1 MSKIKKALL
10 KAKETRETD
19 SPGFTEENRSTE
31 VPTNSIPGLSGRS
44 RRKDL
49 EVEYRHTKVYNL
61 DPDVLRKN
69 KLFSLFKNNRMT
81 DCFDIAKGQLLKKLD
96 KLQANCIIVTSV
108 HPGEG
113 KTFSSINLGISIAR
127 EHDRTVM
134 VIDTDLRNPWRS
146 HYDFAQDFFSL
157 SPDKGLV
164 DYLEEV
170 ADLSEIIINPGINKM
185 TIVPAGRRALNS
197 AELLAS
203 PRMESLIKE
212 LKMRYGNQRIIIFDC
227 PATLSCVDPIV
238 FSHLVDGIVFIV
250 ESERT
255 SAEDLKKAMSLF
267 KEKPILGVILN
278 KSKDQDDTITY
289 G

>member
-10 KAKETRETD
+10 KAKETRDAISGDILVD
-19 SPGFTEENRSTE
+19 SY
-31 VPTNSIPGLSGRS
+31 PTVQPPRNNHEMQGRLV
-44 RRKDL
+44 RKEL
-49 EVEYRHTKVYNL
+49 QVHYQHTKVYDL
-61 DPDVLRKN
+61 DPDVLRRN
-69 KLFSLFKNNRMT
+69 KLFSLFKNNKMT

-96 KLQANCIIVTSV
+96 KLKGNCFIVTSS

-113 KTFSSINLGISIAR
+113 KTFSSLNLAISIAR
-127 EHDRTVM
+127 EHDRTVI
-134 VIDTDLRNPWRS
+134 VIDADLRNPWRS
-146 HYDFAQDFFSL
+146 HKDFAHDFLSL

-170 ADLSEIIINPGINKM
+170 ADLGEIIINPGINKM
-185 TIVPAGRRALNS
+185 TVIPAGRRALNS

-203 PRMESLIKE
+203 PRMEFLIKE
-212 LKMRYGNQRIIIFDC
+212 LKSRYGNQRIVIFDC
-227 PATLSCVDPIV
+227 PASLSCVDPIV
-238 FSHLVDGIVFIV
+238 FSHLVDGILFIV

-255 SAEDLKKAMSLF
+255 TNEDLKKAMSLY

-278 KSKDQDDTITY
+278 KSKDKGDTGIE